1 VTSIFPIVAG
11 GEGAELVSFSRR
23 RLLSCLTATGLLAAC
38 HRTQSQDILRVGSQ
52 KGGTKALMLSSGAL
66 DGIGY
71 RIEWSE
77 FPAAQNLLEAIGSG
91 AVDVGLVGDAPFQ
104 FAYQSGLPIKAV
116 SAQRTLTRPSEAVTL
131 LVPAGSAVRTVAD
144 LKGKRIATTRG
155 SIGYYLALRALH
167 EASIPADA
175 VRFTWLSP
183 GDTRA
188 AFASHQ
194 VDAWACWTPYA
205 STAIKEGARVVA
217 DGQKLIWGYAFE
229 VANEQAIADRKALLA
244 DFLRREAKALD
255 WAATH
260 QAEYART
267 LAAETGLPPDIA
279 LVMVEKNGRR
289 SVPIDQRVIEDQNVV
304 LKTFADAGEIRTD
317 RPLEKAFSVI

>member
-1 VTSIFPIVAG
+1 VAAISRSFASLPSIWPAASKCCSTLKPLGSGLGIV
-11 GEGAELVSFSRR
+11 
-23 RLLSCLTATGLLAAC
+23 
-38 HRTQSQDILRVGSQ
+38 
-52 KGGTKALMLSSGAL
+52 
-66 DGIGY
+66 DGIC
-71 RIEWSE
+71 SV
-77 FPAAQNLLEAIGSG
+77 AAW
-91 AVDVGLVGDAPFQ
+91 
-104 FAYQSGLPIKAV
+104 
-116 SAQRTLTRPSEAVTL
+116 
-131 LVPAGSAVRTVAD
+131 
-144 LKGKRIATTRG
+144 
-155 SIGYYLALRALH
+155 LREEH
-167 EASIPADA
+167 HIPADA